1 MSNAVNL
8 LRDYIIQNK
17 IVYLTYGIIT
27 VLFYGVSY
35 VLFSESI
42 DVPFDNILIM
52 LYITFSPGFM
62 AVITMYRGRVT
73 LVFSNATYYYNVVIQ
88 TIFVLLFNFIALT
101 IYDFFRVNKGY
112 YWEDD
117 MWFMLIIAIPI
128 ILIGMIVSF
137 EAKLRFENLRL
148 KIVFLIGAI
157 FLWYVLDLLFNQTE
171 TRFLYYGIN
180 VIYFIVIPLFLIVYW
195 YRKRLVK
202 M

>member
-62 AVITMYRGRVT
+62 AVITMYRSRVT